1 MSSCLPKQG
10 PAIERQFYIDCAT
23 IGETCQ
29 MGINAFG
36 VVVCLVEQGVV
47 YLYIGSYHLVSCSG
61 FVSRG
66 GFESG
71 EYPHF
76 PFYPDAG

>member
-1 MSSCLPKQG
+1 
-10 PAIERQFYIDCAT
+10 
-23 IGETCQ
+23 